1 MERNAGTSCC
11 KLGVR
16 VSGSHGS
23 VAAAAQYHN
32 CLTSVTNT
40 SVLRVLLLYSAI
52 SPYFLHYIDER
63 SERCDL
69 FSKDVVTV
77 ERALM
82 WQPGPGPWPSWKRG
96 SVVCM
101 QSKQASKHAAAIA
114 SYHTKSYCARQAI
127 TRSIYRLA
135 ADTQRSRISSLT
147 CDIMESFQGRH
158 GCVINPPTSP
168 SADFIMMHIIPAID

>member
-16 VSGSHGS
+16 VSGSYGS
-23 VAAAAQYHN
+23 VAAAAQYHS

-40 SVLRVLLLYSAI
+40 SVLRVLPRHSAI
-52 SPYFLHYIDER
+52 SAYFLHYIDER

-82 WQPGPGPWPSWKRG
+82 WQPGPGLWPSWKRG
-96 SVVCM
+96 TVVCM
-101 QSKQASKHAAAIA
+101 QSKQASMLLLLLLITQSLIVQDKLLHAPFTGWLLIHRGPE
-114 SYHTKSYCARQAI
+114 Y
-127 TRSIYRLA
+127 
-135 ADTQRSRISSLT
+135 
-147 CDIMESFQGRH
+147 
-158 GCVINPPTSP
+158 
-168 SADFIMMHIIPAID
+168 PA